1 MVRSQELKS
10 AVFSDFL
17 VSGGGGG
24 VGCPPNFHAEED
36 GMDPPSPPPLFCST
50 TCTETEFS
58 LQYQYKIKETG
69 DVNKERYQLN

>member
-36 GMDPPSPPPLFCST
+36 GNTAPNTSPSSPLFPPPPYSAPPLVLS
-50 TCTETEFS
+50 
-58 LQYQYKIKETG
+58 
-69 DVNKERYQLN
+69 